1 MMLMSLL
8 LALLADRYWPRHT
21 SGYLAAWYARLVP
34 PKTGEQ
40 PDYSTGQQILIMLLP
55 ALLLGGML
63 WLAESFLLTF
73 VVQTLVLILA
83 LGKVDIKRHY
93 RRYLEAGQRGDTEAQ
108 AVYLGM
114 LTQRQPSAETLDTCM
129 AKCLLWLSYRYYS
142 APIIVFVLLGLPGL
156 LLYCGARYL
165 SCNDASEKT
174 LPGLLLFWLDL
185 IPVRIATCGF
195 LLVGHFANA
204 TSAWL
209 KGLLNFRLS
218 AQHYLINVGQRAEEL
233 DSRENNLCTRGAL
246 RLARRNNIFLAV
258 FTAVLT
264 LSGIIL

>member
-8 LALLADRYWPRHT
+8 LALIVDRYWPRHT
-21 SGYLAAWYARLVP
+21 NGYLAAWYARLVP
-34 PKTGEQ
+34 RKNDEQ
-40 PDYSTGQQILIMLLP
+40 PVYSTAQQLTIIALP
-55 ALLLGGML
+55 ALLLGGGL
-63 WLAESFLLTF
+63 WLADSFLLTF
-73 VVQTLVLILA
+73 VVQTVILILA
-83 LGKVDIKRHY
+83 LGKVDIKRNY

-108 AVYLGM
+108 AIYLDM

-142 APIIVFVLLGLPGL
+142 APVIVFILLGLPGL

-174 LPGLLLFWLDL
+174 LPGRLLFWLDL
-185 IPVRIATCGF
+185 IPVRVATAGF

-209 KGLLNFRLS
+209 KGLLNIKVS

-233 DSRENNLCTRGAL
+233 DSRENNLCTRCLLYTSPSPRDRTRSRMPSSA
-246 RLARRNNIFLAV
+246 
-258 FTAVLT
+258 
-264 LSGIIL
+264 